1 MKKYVSLSLL
11 FLGIASLKGME
22 EGQSQPEEVSQEELK
37 VQFEAAKKEVAYLK
51 TVHAVW
57 QSALDES
64 VIELGAVGK
73 KYGLLLTM
81 IEQSNS
87 NPKFNRENGEA
98 NWGMNDELTS
108 PRLKKAFD
116 FLLLHKDRLR
126 LKEAEY
132 RNVRN
137 ALVGAAAGLVAGYLL
152 GKK

>member
-11 FLGIASLKGME
+11 FLGIVSLKGME
-22 EGQSQPEEVSQEELK
+22 DGQSQPEEVSQEELK
-37 VQFEAAKKEVAYLK
+37 VQLEAAKKEVAYLK
-51 TVHAVW
+51 TVDAVW

-116 FLLLHKDRLR
+116 FLLLHKDR
-126 LKEAEY
+126 
-132 RNVRN
+132 NHNTRN
-137 ALVGAAAGLVAGYLL
+137 AFVGATAGLVAGYLL